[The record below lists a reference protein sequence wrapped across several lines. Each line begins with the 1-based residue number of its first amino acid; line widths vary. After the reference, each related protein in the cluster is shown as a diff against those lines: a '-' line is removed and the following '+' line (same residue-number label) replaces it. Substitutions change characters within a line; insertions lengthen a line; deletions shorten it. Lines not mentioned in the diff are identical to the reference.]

1 MPDTIGVIA
10 GESVLPLLSIRE
22 ARRQGV
28 ITVVAGIHGLTLKA
42 VRCESDYYAEF
53 SLGEIGKFFRFF
65 LDHSAHRAIM
75 VGRVRHRA
83 IFSLL
88 SVDRKFFKLLRKI
101 KDKTTTSLL
110 STIADFFQEEGIEV
124 LDSTTFLKQFLV
136 EEKLYTPKRTLRPA
150 VAADIEFGWQKA
162 WGIAGLD
169 IGQTVC
175 VKGRAVIAV
184 EAMEGTDRTI
194 SRAGEIAGPG
204 VVTVKVSRP
213 GHDMR
218 FDVPVVGMDTMAALV
233 KVKAAALVLE
243 AHRTLLLDGEP
254 FLAMATKNKIS
265 VLGKK

>member
-10 GESVLPLLSIRE
+10 GESILPLLSIRE
-22 ARRQGV
+22 ARRQGI

-42 VRCESDYYAEF
+42 VRDEADHYAEF
-53 SLGEIGKFFRFF
+53 SLGEIGKLFRF
-65 LDHSAHRAIM
+65 LQGHSAHRAIM
-75 VGRVRHRA
+75 VGRVRHRT

-88 SVDRKFFKLLRKI
+88 SVDRKFFKLLKKI

-124 LDSTTFLKQFLV
+124 LDSTTFLKRYLV
-136 EEKLYTPKRTLRPA
+136 EEKLYTPKRGLRSA
-150 VAADIEFGWQKA
+150 VVADIEFGWQKA

-169 IGQTVC
+169 IGQTIC

-194 SRAGEIAGPG
+194 LRAGEIAGPG
-204 VVTVKVSRP
+204 VVAVKVSRP

-218 FDVPVVGMDTMAALV
+218 FDVPVVGIGTMEALV
-233 KVKAAALVLE
+233 KIRASALVLE

-254 FLAMATKNKIS
+254 SVAMAIKNQIS